1 MLAGTRVRVAI
12 TLTVSLAGASRR
24 LTEMVSDLDAGTSR
38 VCSANP
44 AASTRTRYDTAS
56 GARRFASPSG
66 EVVWMADGVEES
78 ERNNS
83 TCAPATA
90 AAWGSITLILRSAAD
105 AAASKTTTEIEI
117 PKNRMH
123 SSFVTRKGLVWT
135 VHAGLLACE

>member
-1 MLAGTRVRVAI
+1 
-12 TLTVSLAGASRR
+12 
-24 LTEMVSDLDAGTSR
+24 
-38 VCSANP
+38 
-44 AASTRTRYDTAS
+44 
-56 GARRFASPSG
+56 
-66 EVVWMADGVEES
+66 MATGVDES

-90 AAWGSITLILRSAAD
+90 AEWGSTTFSLRSAAD
-105 AAASKTTTEIEI
+105 AVASRNKTETKI